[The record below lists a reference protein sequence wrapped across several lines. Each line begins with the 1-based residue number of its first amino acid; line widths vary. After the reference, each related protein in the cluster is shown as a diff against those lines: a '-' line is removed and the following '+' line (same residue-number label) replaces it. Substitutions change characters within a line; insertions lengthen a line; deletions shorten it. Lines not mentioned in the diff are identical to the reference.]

1 MAAVGLFAGVF
12 SLLIY
17 LCIILVPVALL
28 VVLQVWLC
36 KKSIRLGLIL
46 PGVSLVMSLILAFGV
61 IAFSSLSTAGASGE
75 LVLEQNG
82 QVVERTVTEMVQ
94 LPSMMEKEI
103 LRISIQIQTMR
114 TIEPKVSRFL

>member
-1 MAAVGLFAGVF
+1 M
-12 SLLIY
+12 
-17 LCIILVPVALL
+17 
-28 VVLQVWLC
+28 
-36 KKSIRLGLIL
+36 
-46 PGVSLVMSLILAFGV
+46 SLVMSLILAFGV